1 MKFSNLIKCGAL
13 GAVLSLY
20 VSCQNAGSKDSAT
33 EDGSSVMRAGEDAPE
48 TVTPGKFYCSAK
60 RLDGAHAGKPWLGG
74 GETGAEACKK
84 AVEMC
89 NRITGAASAEVGGE
103 GACIASTPIDRYAT
117 GIGQV
122 TDNGRGY
129 FVCPVSEFYNSTAPI
144 SRVYAG
150 IGKTLAEAKA
160 DAVEK
165 CEYRAGFN
173 CNREFQCFDGSV
185 ATVNPE

>member
-1 MKFSNLIKCGAL
+1 MKFSNLIKFGAASAL
-13 GAVLSLY
+13 LTLF
-20 VSCQNAGSKDSAT
+20 VSCQDAGSKNTSPAD
-33 EDGSSVMRAGEDAPE
+33 ESSVMRAGDNTPE

-74 GETGAEACKK
+74 GNTGVEACKK

-89 NRITGAASAEVGGE
+89 NRVTGAASAEVGGE

-122 TDNGRGY
+122 TDEGRGY
-129 FVCPVSEFYNSTAPI
+129 FVCPVAEFYNSTAPI
-144 SRVYAG
+144 DRAFAG

-160 DAVEK
+160 DAQEK
-165 CEYRAGFN
+165 CEYRGGFN
-173 CNREFQCFDGSV
+173 CNRVLQCFDGSV
-185 ATVNPE
+185 SSVQPE